1 MPHKVVHNLKPQF
14 TEESST
20 SEIVKLDNKSA
31 KDNRTVRGVMSNL
44 ITNLFAKGIWDAL
57 KTNHGS
63 DVFGKP
69 IMEQINDYENLV
81 SEILGEGMVLC
92 EFMQANAFI
101 EKLRSP
107 GWDKYKKY
115 LRHKKKDIKLQELIG
130 HIKIED
136 AIRSQDLVRA
146 NATNTIKANV
156 VEYRNTGTNKRS
168 YNQYNKPQAN
178 VVEGSSEGDDIIVA
192 MVSKINLVGNLVE
205 WIVDTRATH
214 VDEKE
219 VVYVG
224 NSNEV
229 SVLDI
234 GKVHLKL
241 TFGKV
246 LTLDNVLYVPD
257 MRRNLISGALLYK
270 VGLKLIFESDKLVM
284 SKNGQFVGKG
294 FRNDGLFFL
303 TLK

>member
-1 MPHKVVHNLKPQF
+1 MGHIH
-14 TEESST
+14 
-20 SEIVKLDNKSA
+20 
-31 KDNRTVRGVMSNL
+31 
-44 ITNLFAKGIWDAL
+44 
-57 KTNHGS
+57 
-63 DVFGKP
+63 
-69 IMEQINDYENLV
+69 DYENLV
-81 SEILGEGMVLC
+81 SEILGEGIVMC
-92 EFMQANAFI
+92 ECMQINALI
-101 EKLRSP
+101 EKLPSQS
-107 GWDKYKKY
+107 WDEYKKNLWY
-115 LRHKKKDIKLQELIG
+115 KKKDMKFQELIG

-136 AIRSQDLVRA
+136 ATRSQDRVRV

-168 YNQYNKPQAN
+168 NDQYNKPQAN

-205 WIVDTRATH
+205 WIVDTGATRH
-214 VDEKE
+214 ICTNKDLNKEFKYVDEKE

-229 SVLDI
+229 SVLSI

-284 SKNGQFVGKG
+284 SKNGQFIGKG
-294 FRNDGLFFL
+294 FRNDGLFF
-303 TLK
+303 